1 MTTSE
6 NPTGAGRPSLTG
18 LAVLNLAMA
27 LIIVLAQSTTLTVL
41 AYANEADEGLGK
53 TTLVFP
59 FIVIILAMAAA
70 TISIWHSSI
79 AESRDT
85 LFKGIGLTA
94 WILTFVTQGF
104 GAISVILMLVS
115 VFRL

>member
-1 MTTSE
+1 MTTPE
-6 NPTGAGRPSLTG
+6 NSTGGIRPSLTG

-27 LIIVLAQSTTLTVL
+27 LIIVLAQGTTLSVL
-41 AYANEADEGLGK
+41 QLSREVGEGLGK

-59 FIVIILAMAAA
+59 YLVIILAVGAAS
-70 TISIWHSSI
+70 ISIWHSAI

-85 LFKGIGLTA
+85 LYKAIGMTS

-104 GAISVILMLVS
+104 GAISIILMLVV
-115 VFRL
+115 VFKL

>member
-1 MTTSE
+1 MTTPE
-6 NPTGAGRPSLTG
+6 NPNGAERPSLTG

-27 LIIVLAQSTTLTVL
+27 LIIVLAQRTTLSVL
-41 AYANEADEGLGK
+41 SIANEADEGLGK

-59 FIVIILAMAAA
+59 YIVIVVAIAAA

-85 LFKGIGLTA
+85 LQKALGMTS

-104 GAISVILMLVS
+104 GAIAILLMLVA
-115 VFRL
+115 VFQL